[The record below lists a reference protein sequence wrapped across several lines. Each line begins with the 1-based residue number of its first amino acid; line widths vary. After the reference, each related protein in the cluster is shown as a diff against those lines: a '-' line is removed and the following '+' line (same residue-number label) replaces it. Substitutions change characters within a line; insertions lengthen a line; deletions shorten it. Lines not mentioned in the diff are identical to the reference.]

1 MANYTSD
8 YSFSIDGV
16 SSDTHGIWVDTL
28 NPVPHAKQRY
38 TSGYTGNDEPYA
50 MPDDVFEPIKYNI
63 AFYKFFPESLDDSA
77 LRAYLIKGDVLQLS
91 ILPDVYFKIL
101 SITTQQV
108 SQTADNRRINYVLSL
123 TLKPFRYL
131 LSNEWITL
139 AKGDT
144 VKNTGTWMAKPLI
157 ELTNADG
164 DIKITVNGVDYNIT
178 GLTPSNDPLTPA
190 KTYIDSSR
198 FIIYNDNNMLI
209 TGKDSGKLPL
219 LDVGNNVITWTGTVD
234 TVKIKL
240 NRREI

>member
-8 YSFSIDGV
+8 YSFTIDGI

-38 TSGYTGNDEPYA
+38 TSGYTGSDEPYA
-50 MPDDVFEPIKYNI
+50 LPDDVFEPIKYNI
-63 AFYKFFPESLDDSA
+63 TFYKFFPTSLDDSA
-77 LRAYLIKGDVLQLS
+77 LRAYLIKGSVLQLS

-108 SQTADNRRINYVLSL
+108 SQTADNKRINYVLSL

-131 LSNEWITL
+131 VSNDWITL
-139 AKGDT
+139 SKGDT
-144 VKNTGTWMAKPLI
+144 VVNNGTWKSKPLI
-157 ELTNADG
+157 ELTDPDG
-164 DIKITVNGVDYNIT
+164 DITLKVNNVDYKIT
-178 GLTPSNDPLTPA
+178 GLTASQSETPN
-190 KTYIDSSR
+190 KYYIDSDR
-198 FIIYNDNNMLI
+198 FIIYNQNNELI
-209 TGKDSGKLPL
+209 TGKDSGKLPEL
-219 LDVGNNVITWTGTVD
+219 IVGNNVITWTGTVT